1 MTYQELVEIRGRLGE
16 WCNDRHL
23 SLESQQIGYIGNVLE
38 ELTEYARAKTIFE
51 QVDALCDIIVF
62 SINATDSQRQI
73 LLEKYAD
80 HDIKASPE
88 KLAKAVLDGIDDGLI
103 VPSYFSNP
111 VCVCVNVLRFLGFN
125 PYKCLDETLKEIES
139 RTGKYDIEIKKFVK
153 DKGAYSLS
161 DFRERCP
168 ELDDYEVIE
177 QGNSFF
183 ATKGNDK
190 QIFAKWYQA
199 DYKRCAL

>member
-1 MTYQELVEIRGRLGE
+1 MTYQELIEIRGRLGE
-16 WCNDRHL
+16 WCNERQL
-23 SLESQQIGYIGNVLE
+23 TLQSQQAGYIGNVLE
-38 ELTEYARAKTIFE
+38 ELTEYARAKTIFD

-73 LLEKYAD
+73 LLERYAD

-88 KLAKAVLDGIDDGLI
+88 RLAKAVLDGIDDGLI
-103 VPSYFSNP
+103 IPSYFSNP

-139 RTGKYDIEIKKFVK
+139 RTGKYDTEIKKFVK

-161 DFRERCP
+161 DFRDRYP
-168 ELDDYEVIE
+168 ELDDYEVVE
-177 QGNSFF
+177 QGDSFL
-183 ATKGNDK
+183 AQKGGDR
-190 QIFAKWYQA
+190 QVFAKWYQA

>member
-1 MTYQELVEIRGRLGE
+1 MTKQELIEIRGRLGE
-16 WCNDRHL
+16 WCNARHL
-23 SLESQQIGYIGNVLE
+23 TLESQQVGYIGNVLE
-38 ELTEYARAKTIFE
+38 ELTEYARAKTIFD

-62 SINATDSQRQI
+62 SINAIDSQRQI

-80 HDIKASPE
+80 HEIKASPE
-88 KLAKAVLDGIDDGLI
+88 RLAKAVLDGIDDGLI
-103 VPSYFSNP
+103 LSNYFSTP
-111 VCVCVNVLRFLGFN
+111 ICVCINLLRFLGFN

-153 DKGAYSLS
+153 DKGAYSID
-161 DFRERCP
+161 DFRDRYP

-177 QGNSFF
+177 QSNTFF
-183 ATKGNDK
+183 AKSGNDR
-190 QIFAKWYQA
+190 QVFAKWYRA